1 MKQKF
6 IKIFLLFF
14 PLLLLAGI
22 FSSRVAL
29 AQSATEKQRCDK
41 FATYFKL
48 GNNTSLVEGLP
59 QFCSVSQFVA
69 WLLDKLFFFAG
80 TVTVVFIVFGGFS
93 YITAAGNEEQSEQAK
108 KILIN
113 SVIGLIVIIMA
124 GAIVRIV
131 SGTLKNNSTT
141 YNGAVISRI
150 S

>member
-1 MKQKF
+1 MKYKI
-6 IKIFLLFF
+6 IKLFSLFLPLFLS
-14 PLLLLAGI
+14 LLV
-22 FSSRVAL
+22 FTSSVVL
-29 AQSATEKQRCDK
+29 AQTTTEKQRCDK
-41 FATYFKL
+41 FASYFKL

-80 TVTVVFIVFGGFS
+80 TVSVVFIVFGGFS
-93 YITAAGNEEQSEQAK
+93 YITAAGNEEQSEKAK

-131 SGTLKNNSTT
+131 SGTLKSTSTT
-141 YNGAVISRI
+141 LKSPIYRQLS
-150 S
+150 